1 MDFFGSYQIVCS
13 TFLTLS
19 QQMVMTAKLPC
30 SRRPFQSK
38 LQIRK
43 LVLPQTICRNL
54 FGIATHSRVIAG
66 FFCNQS
72 NQKVWTDAIVTFLK
86 KGSNFGFFLLKIQVM
101 FSLRSFLP
109 SIFFYLEE
117 KTLLTSLF
125 SHENGEISSL
135 CNRLQN
141 TDWYCVFCISYL
153 TSINA

>member
-43 LVLPQTICRNL
+43 LLLPQTICRNL

-86 KGSNFGFFLLKIQVM
+86 KGSNFGFFLLKILVM

-109 SIFFYLEE
+109 SIFFTQ
-117 KTLLTSLF
+117 KKKHFLLLYSPMKM
-125 SHENGEISSL
+125 E
-135 CNRLQN
+135 RLAVSAI
-141 TDWYCVFCISYL
+141 DYRIL
-153 TSINA
+153 TGTAYSAYHILHP